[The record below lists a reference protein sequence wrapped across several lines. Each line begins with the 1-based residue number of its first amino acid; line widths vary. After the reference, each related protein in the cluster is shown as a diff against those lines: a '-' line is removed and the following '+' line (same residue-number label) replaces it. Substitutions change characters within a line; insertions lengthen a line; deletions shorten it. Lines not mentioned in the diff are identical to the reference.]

1 MLVLW
6 KTPVRIREAYTRSFS
21 RCPNTCIWKLYE
33 THPLEGGTLVI
44 EKY

>member
-6 KTPVRIREAYTRSFS
+6 KTPVRIREANNPFFFEVSEYVCLDS
-21 RCPNTCIWKLYE
+21 R
-33 THPLEGGTLVI
+33 VI